1 MSNVTIHKNDTVA
14 LEATLPRDLSG
25 ATVELLVGSDEATT
39 ATAVIDNASEGVVS
53 VPLSAVDFETGRT
66 EIKFRVTFAD
76 GTVEHLPPSGDSIYV
91 YE

>member
-25 ATVELLVGSDEATT
+25 ATVELLVGNDETTT

-53 VPLSAVDFETGRT
+53 VPLSAVAFETGRT

-76 GTVEHLPPSGDSIYV
+76 GTIEHLPPSGDEIYV